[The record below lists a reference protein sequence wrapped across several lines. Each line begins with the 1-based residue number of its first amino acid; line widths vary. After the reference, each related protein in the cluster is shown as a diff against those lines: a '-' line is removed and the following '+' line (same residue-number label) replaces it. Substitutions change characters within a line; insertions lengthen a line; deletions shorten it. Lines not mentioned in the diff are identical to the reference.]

1 MKYKGKDLTLL
12 VWDGKQGKHHRYILN
27 PALGEGNTEFYVLA
41 GQRIGFLETKDL
53 KKDRKV
59 NKIINPKHIETAA
72 DLYEDII
79 ETEVGEVIDF
89 EFKGGS
95 MRFKRLG

>member
-12 VWDGKQGKHHRYILN
+12 VWDGKQGKHHKYILN
-27 PALGEGNTEFYVLA
+27 PALSEGNTEFHVLA

-53 KKDRKV
+53 KKG
-59 NKIINPKHIETAA
+59 INHKHVDTAA
-72 DLYEDII
+72 DLYDDII
-79 ETEVGEVIDF
+79 ETKVGEVIDF

-95 MRFKRLG
+95 MRFKRLR